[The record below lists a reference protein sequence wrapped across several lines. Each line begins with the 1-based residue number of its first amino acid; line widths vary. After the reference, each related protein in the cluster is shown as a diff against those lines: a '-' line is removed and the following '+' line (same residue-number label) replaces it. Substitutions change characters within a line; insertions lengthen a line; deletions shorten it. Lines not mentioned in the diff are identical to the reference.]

1 MSVDGYYRLIEKAE
15 DGKAKVKDL
24 LAPHRERTIQR
35 MRDRR
40 TVLCVQDGSDMRF
53 ARRPGGDGLG
63 VIGRNRPSGKTKA
76 LHLHLTLAVTSEGL
90 PLGVLRCGFG
100 TPRKADGGTS
110 RRWINGLRDI
120 GQAAQS
126 LTSRTQLISVMD
138 READF
143 LDLFRERE
151 REGRVEI
158 LARARLDRNPD
169 PRCGKLFATMA
180 EGQADGSMEVRI
192 EGLTERPEASRG
204 QARPAQNK
212 RPAICDLRY
221 RRLELPATGQGRE
234 PVTIW
239 GVHLVEIDPPADD
252 KPVQWHLLTS
262 MRVGSAEDA
271 RRMVEHFLQ
280 RRRIEDYFRMLKA
293 GCVAERTTFRTAAG
307 LQRDIAIKSVITWRL
322 MVLTLLGREVPELEA
337 ELLFAAPELDFLR
350 DYAQEYGVEAPDDLG
365 AAMRSVAHF
374 GGHRGSRQDQPPG
387 SRTIW
392 RGYDRLTT
400 ATVGHLV
407 RSRWGG
413 RSRTGS

>member
-40 TVLCVQDGSDMRF
+40 TVLCVQDGRDMRF

-110 RRWINGLRDI
+110 RRWIDGLRDI
-120 GQAAQS
+120 GQAAQL
-126 LTSRTQLISVMD
+126 LTSRTRLISVMD

-143 LDLFRERE
+143 FDLFRE

-158 LARARLDRNPD
+158 LVRAKRDRNPD
-169 PRCGKLFATMA
+169 PRGGKLFATMA
-180 EGQADGSMEVRI
+180 DGQADGSMEVQI
-192 EGLTERPEASRG
+192 EGLTERLETSRE
-204 QARPAQNK
+204 QARPARKN
-212 RPAICDLRY
+212 RLAHCDLRY
-221 RRLELPATGQGRE
+221 RRLELPTTGQGGE

-239 GVHLVEIDPPADD
+239 GVHMVEIDPPTDE

-262 MRVGSAEDA
+262 MRVSSAEDA
-271 RRMVEHFLQ
+271 RRLVEHFLQ

-307 LQRDIAIKSVITWRL
+307 LQRDIAIKGVTAWRL

-350 DYAQEYGVEAPDDLG
+350 DYALEYGVEAPDHLG

-374 GGHRGSRQDQPPG
+374 GGHRGSRQDRLPG
-387 SRTIW
+387 PRTIW

-407 RSRWGG
+407 RTRWGG

>member
-1 MSVDGYYRLIEKAE
+1 MSVDEYYRLIEKAE
-15 DGKAKVKDL
+15 DGKVKVKDL
-24 LAPHRERTIQR
+24 LAPHRDRTIQR
-35 MRDRR
+35 MRGRR
-40 TVLCVQDGSDMRF
+40 TVLCVQHGSDLRF

-110 RRWINGLRDI
+110 RRWIDGLRDI

-126 LTSRTQLISVMD
+126 LTSRTRLISVMD

-143 LDLFRERE
+143 FDLFRERE
-151 REGRVEI
+151 GQVEI
-158 LARARLDRNPD
+158 LVRARLGRNPD
-169 PRCGKLFATMA
+169 PRGGKLFATMA
-180 EGQADGSMEVRI
+180 EGQADGSIEVQI
-192 EGLTERPEASRG
+192 EGLAERPEASRE
-204 QARPAQNK
+204 QARPARKK
-212 RPAICDLRY
+212 RLANCELRY

-239 GVHLVEIDPPADD
+239 VVHLLEIDPPADEE
-252 KPVQWHLLTS
+252 PVHWHLLTS
-262 MRVGSAEDA
+262 MRVGSVEDA

-280 RRRIEDYFRMLKA
+280 RRRIEDYSRMLKA
-293 GCVAERTTFRTAAG
+293 GCVAERTAFRTAAG

-337 ELLFAAPELDFLR
+337 ELVFTAPELDFLR
-350 DYAQEYGVEAPDDLG
+350 DYAREYGVEAPDRMD

-387 SRTIW
+387 PRTIW